1 MKDHIYTVSGI
12 LSAFCLMFTL
22 LITSV
27 EAVCYWTPGYF
38 EKEYTRYQVLDRLP
52 SMTME
57 DLLTVT
63 DEMMDYLKGDRPD
76 LHVRTTMGGEERE
89 FFTEREIAHME
100 DVQGLFL
107 TAILL
112 RRACLGFILLTVAGI
127 LLTKGDLR
135 QVLPKTIFWGS
146 LLFFGIAAVL
156 GMIVSTDFSKYFI
169 VFHHIFFDNDLWI
182 LDPSVDM
189 LINIVPE
196 GFFSDTAARILILY
210 GLSALVVLLV
220 SFILMRRKKGS
231 I

>member
-76 LHVRTTMGGEERE
+76 LHVRTTMGGEEQE